1 LVPSEYQAEGII
13 EALTGRGLRD
23 QRVLIPRARVA
34 REILPDQ
41 LRAAGA
47 VVDIVPVYQTI
58 RPEAEAAR
66 LTQLF
71 AGQSIDMIT
80 FTSSSTVT
88 NFVDLF
94 GGPEPMRR
102 AVGETQVAC
111 IGPITAA
118 TAREH
123 GINTNVMPN
132 ENTVPALAE
141 AIARHFSLS
150 AQSAGV

>member
-1 LVPSEYQAEGII
+1 
-13 EALTGRGLRD
+13 LT
-23 QRVLIPRARVA
+23 
-34 REILPDQ
+34 E
-41 LRAAGA
+41 
-47 VVDIVPVYQTI
+47 
-58 RPEAEAAR
+58 
-66 LTQLF
+66 LF

-88 NFVDLF
+88 NFVELF
-94 GGPEPMRR
+94 GGPESMRR

-150 AQSAGV
+150 AESAGV